1 MARRAGA
8 AFATVLTTGL
18 ILAANTGLADVT
30 AEQVWQSW
38 AKQYETYGYT
48 VSTDSIDKSGDT
60 LVISG
65 LGLEQRLDDSSMTLT
80 LPEMRLREQGDGTV
94 EVSFAQKFDGLATSQ
109 MPGEPA
115 FSLAMKM
122 RQAGMHVIVSGAPEQ
137 MNYDVTMPEFVAEMD
152 QSVSGGDV
160 QVPVKLWLSMSGG
173 KGSYQITE
181 GAVQDT
187 VSQMKLGGLRMTM
200 SGADPQSGDVF
211 SLESDF
217 VDLDLASRMSL
228 PAGVPM
234 NDLGAALEAGA
245 AASFDLSYGQSKTQM
260 NVETEQDGIQFAS
273 ATQSGDLRFAMSGAE
288 LAYSGK
294 AEGVSV
300 DAMSQAFPLPVS
312 ASLGAAEFA
321 FKLPVV
327 PAAEASPFTG
337 KVALRDLAVSEE
349 LWGMVDPMAQLP
361 HTPATLVV
369 DLSGTARASMN
380 LFSAEAAQQQ
390 VPPINVETLNINAI
404 DLSLAGARL
413 SGDGLMDIDNTMGIP
428 MPLGQVTLRLEGAN
442 ALMNS
447 LVAMGLLPEDQVMF
461 ARMMLGLYAVPVGD
475 DALESRIEMK
485 EGGEILANGQRIQ

>member
-8 AFATVLTTGL
+8 AFTSVLTTGFV
-18 ILAANTGLADVT
+18 LAASTALADVT
-30 AEQVWQSW
+30 AEQVWQNWSG
-38 AKQYETYGYT
+38 QYETYGYT
-48 VSTDSIDKSGDT
+48 VSTDSVDKSGDT

-65 LGLEQRLDDSSMTLT
+65 LGLKQVLDDSSMTLR

-94 EVSFAQKFDGLATSQ
+94 EVSFADVFDGIATSQ
-109 MPGEPA
+109 IPGEPG

-137 MNYDVTMPEFVAEMD
+137 MNYDVTMPEFVVEMD
-152 QSVSGGDV
+152 QSVADGQA

-173 KGSYQITE
+173 NGSYQVTE

-187 VSQMKLGGLRMTM
+187 TSQMKLGGLRMTM
-200 SGADPQSGDVF
+200 SGADPETGGVF

-217 VDLDLASRMSL
+217 VNLDLASRISL
-228 PAGVPM
+228 PKGVSM
-234 NDLGAALEAGA
+234 NDLGTALEAGA
-245 AASFDLSYGQSKTQM
+245 AMSFDLSYGQSKTKM
-260 NVETEQDGIQFAS
+260 NVEAEQDSVNLAS
-273 ATQSGDLRFAMSGAE
+273 DAQSGDLHFAMSGAE

-300 DAMSQAFPLPVS
+300 SALSQAFPLPVS
-312 ASLGAAEFA
+312 ASMASAEFA
-321 FKLPVV
+321 LSLPVS
-327 PAAEASPFTG
+327 PAPEARPFTG

-361 HTPATLVV
+361 HTPATLVA
-369 DLSGTARASMN
+369 DLGGTARATMN
-380 LFSAEAAQQQ
+380 LFSVQAAAQP
-390 VPPINVETLNINAI
+390 VPPITVETLNINAI

-413 SGDGLMDIDNTMGIP
+413 SGDGLMDIDNTIGVP
-428 MPLGQVTLRLEGAN
+428 MPVGQVNLRLEGAN

-461 ARMMLGLYAVPVGD
+461 ARMMLGLYAVPVGE